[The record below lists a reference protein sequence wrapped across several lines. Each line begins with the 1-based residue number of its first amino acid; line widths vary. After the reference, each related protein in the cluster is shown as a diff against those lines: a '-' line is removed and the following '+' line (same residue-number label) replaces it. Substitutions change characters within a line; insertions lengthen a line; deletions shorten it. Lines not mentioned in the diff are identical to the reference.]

1 MKTKTAMPDVI
12 HNCSSEL
19 ANELSTSA
27 VANDQQSMHKMTPT
41 IMTLHQDYQQ
51 HLQKNNMQFR
61 TLTVHFLMQLYQ
73 RRKTLHFFRT
83 VYLE

>member
-27 VANDQQSMHKMTPT
+27 VANDQQSMHKMPPT
-41 IMTLHQDYQQ
+41 IMTLH
-51 HLQKNNMQFR
+51 
-61 TLTVHFLMQLYQ
+61 
-73 RRKTLHFFRT
+73 
-83 VYLE
+83 